1 MRIRK
6 KKLFFTARG
15 SRAAGHSGAALRK
28 TSGDGNAAHVGG
40 LQPARRHA
48 ERWQLDTDR
57 VECPLGICERSSV
70 NDEATQAR
78 TPRSLHRIKL
88 RFGSE
93 SRVTLG
99 APP

>member
-57 VECPLGICERSSV
+57 VVVECHLGVCERSSV
-70 NDEATQAR
+70 NDEAR
-78 TPRSLHRIKL
+78 TPRS
-88 RFGSE
+88 
-93 SRVTLG
+93 
-99 APP
+99 